1 MYTEKG
7 NYHANYRLQIYTSR
21 NCYNVMSWQGGG
33 PWRDTQARRDV
44 LKELA
49 NSEKKKCISERAP
62 DTSMR
67 AVTLSS
73 KPFLNYHSF
82 GNDFVLLR
90 LCSQLS

>member
-49 NSEKKKCISERAP
+49 NSEKK
-62 DTSMR
+62 M
-67 AVTLSS
+67 
-73 KPFLNYHSF
+73 Y
-82 GNDFVLLR
+82 
-90 LCSQLS
+90 